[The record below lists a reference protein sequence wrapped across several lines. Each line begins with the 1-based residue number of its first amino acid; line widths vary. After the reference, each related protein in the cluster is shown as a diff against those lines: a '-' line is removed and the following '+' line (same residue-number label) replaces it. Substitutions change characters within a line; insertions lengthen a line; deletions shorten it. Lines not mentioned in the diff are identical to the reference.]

1 MGYKGKDSQAR
12 VFNGW
17 YTFNLAYLI
26 AKLTTVMQILVIV
39 IVMGMYDFVV
49 GIVVGVFLA
58 CLNYVM
64 QTSQKSAIRASY
76 TGIVA
81 ESTVR
86 RHPVQRRFL
95 RQVGNQIYVVKL
107 SGYLFFGT
115 IVAVEKEIRH
125 LIEEEFFKQQP
136 FRFLILDFFH
146 VTGLDFSAAEAF
158 TRMSRI
164 LARRNVDMVL
174 STIVLNDEIGK
185 SLAMVGLLVDVDDN
199 QEYGAPEVF
208 EDLNKA
214 LESCENKLLIAA
226 FKERSKMLAAK
237 SQDDQ
242 RQQRLPQKSGPV
254 EVPIG
259 QHPSSSMIARSLND
273 NTQASPRRGMLQ
285 RAITYTFQ
293 HQQQHH
299 QYQSQQQQ
307 DLNTVTPTS
316 LSSAFLPSPSKWQ
329 NFKQPL
335 PLILQTFQDLT
346 VETEDFWFRAV
357 PYFSRHE
364 FPAGTV
370 LYSRGDEAGG
380 FYLLQEGILRAE
392 CEVDQGKYYESIV
405 AGTTCGELPFF
416 AETDRTGTVVA
427 EKDCIAWL
435 LTREKWKEL
444 EKEQPE
450 VERELLRIGLKLT
463 SERMN
468 AITS

>member
-1 MGYKGKDSQAR
+1 
-12 VFNGW
+12 
-17 YTFNLAYLI
+17 
-26 AKLTTVMQILVIV
+26 MQILVIV

-49 GIVVGVFLA
+49 GIVVGIFLA
-58 CLNYVM
+58 CLNYVV
-64 QTSQKSAIRASY
+64 QTSQKSALRASF
-76 TGIVA
+76 TGTVA

-95 RQVGNQIYVVKL
+95 RQVGNQIYIVKL
-107 SGYLFFGT
+107 AGYLFFGT

-125 LIEEEFFKQQP
+125 LIEEETFKAQP

-164 LARRNVDMVL
+164 LARKNVYMVL
-174 STIVLNDEIGK
+174 STIILNGDVGK
-185 SLAMVGLLVDVDDN
+185 SLAMVGLLDDSDG
-199 QEYGAPEVF
+199 EECGAPEVF

-226 FKERSKMLAAK
+226 FKEQSEMIAAA
-237 SQDDQ
+237 SHDNQGHS
-242 RQQRLPQKSGPV
+242 RLPQQSVPV
-254 EVPIG
+254 AVPAAQG
-259 QHPSSSMIARSLND
+259 FSSSPPVRSLNEI
-273 NTQASPRRGMLQ
+273 THASPRRGMLQ
-285 RAITYTFQ
+285 RALTYTFQ
-293 HQQQHH
+293 
-299 QYQSQQQQ
+299 QQQQ
-307 DLNTVTPTS
+307 QLQYQNEHQQAPTSAASVS
-316 LSSAFLPSPSKWQ
+316 LSSTLLPSPSKWQ

-346 VETEDFWFRAV
+346 DETEDFWFRAV
-357 PYFSRHE
+357 PYFIRCE
-364 FPAGTV
+364 FLAGTI

-392 CEVDQGKYYESIV
+392 YEVDQGRYYESIV

-427 EKDCIAWL
+427 EKDCAAWL
-435 LTREKWKEL
+435 LTREKWKQL
-444 EKEQPE
+444 EEEQPQ
-450 VERELLRIGLKLT
+450 VARELLRIGLKLT
-463 SERMN
+463 SERMS

>member
-1 MGYKGKDSQAR
+1 
-12 VFNGW
+12 
-17 YTFNLAYLI
+17 
-26 AKLTTVMQILVIV
+26 
-39 IVMGMYDFVV
+39 MGMYDFVV
-49 GIVVGVFLA
+49 GIVVGIFLA
-58 CLNYVM
+58 CLNYVV

-76 TGIVA
+76 TGTVA

-86 RHPVQRRFL
+86 RHPIQRRFL

-125 LIEEEFFKQQP
+125 LLEEEFFKLQP
-136 FRFLILDFFH
+136 FRFLVLDFFH
-146 VTGLDFSAAEAF
+146 VAGLDFSAAEAF

-174 STIVLNDEIGK
+174 STIDLNGEIGK
-185 SLAMVGLLVDVDDN
+185 SLAMVGLLDDVDDRE
-199 QEYGAPEVF
+199 EYIAPEVF

-226 FKERSKMLAAK
+226 FKERNKMIAGK
-237 SQDDQ
+237 SRDGQDHQ
-242 RQQRLPQKSGPV
+242 SLPQRSGPV
-254 EVPIG
+254 AVPTG
-259 QHPSSSMIARSLND
+259 HYLSSSVPTPSLND
-273 NTQASPRRGMLQ
+273 NAQVSPRRGMLQ

-299 QYQSQQQQ
+299 TTQNHQPQ
-307 DLNTVTPTS
+307 DSSAAGPTS
-316 LSSAFLPSPSKWQ
+316 LSSALLPSPSKWQ

-335 PLILQTFQDLT
+335 PLILQAFQDLT
-346 VETEDFWFRAV
+346 AETEDFWFRAV
-357 PYFSRHE
+357 PYFSRRE

-392 CEVDQGKYYESIV
+392 YVVDQGKYYESIV

-450 VERELLRIGLKLT
+450 VARELLRIGLKLT
-463 SERMN
+463 SERMS